1 MLRKIDHSFL
11 PEQPNAAG
19 SVWSTVNDMAR
30 WAQCLLSG
38 GGGGGGGG
46 LNQVGERVLS
56 EGAVAAL
63 FEPQVMLSED
73 EYLSYGSPY
82 GARLAQLCP
91 WLVSARLSG
100 PEN

>member
-1 MLRKIDHSFL
+1 MTIPSF

-30 WAQCLLSG
+30 WAQCLLS
-38 GGGGGGGG
+38 GG

-73 EYLSYGSPY
+73 EYYPT
-82 GARLAQLCP
+82 ARLTEPAWRSYALAGISKTFRAGK
-91 WLVSARLSG
+91 LTITREA
-100 PEN
+100 